1 MRNSLFI
8 ALVGLI
14 TFGCN
19 TYSEEQKS
27 QFVSEAETYAK
38 KHHWNYEVLEGGL
51 VLEVL
56 EKGTGTEKIQ
66 SGSEIEMEYK
76 GKLTNGQKFDQTEP
90 GKPFKSNLKGL
101 IGGFQ
106 LGFLNQVAGT
116 KLRMVVPPH
125 LGYGDDA
132 LDNIPSNSTLVFEV
146 SIENVY

>member
-1 MRNSLFI
+1 MKNLLFLLL
-8 ALVGLI
+8 AGFG

-19 TYSEEQKS
+19 TYSDEQKS
-27 QFVSEAETYAK
+27 QFVSEAENYAK
-38 KHHWNYEVLEGGL
+38 KHHWKYEVLEGGL
-51 VLEVL
+51 IVEVL
-56 EKGTGTEKIQ
+56 EKGNGTEKIQ

-76 GKLTNGQKFDQTEP
+76 GQLTNGQKFDQTEP

-106 LGFLNQVAGT
+106 LGFLGQVKGT

-132 LDNIPSNSTLVFEV
+132 LDDIPANSTLVFDV